1 MDVMKAAEQHIA
13 TRFNRIERVL
23 AYIHANLDQ
32 PLNVADLA
40 ALSCWSR
47 WQLQRVFSEQT
58 GVNVAHYVRELKLG
72 QAAQQLVMGQ
82 SRVIDIA
89 LMYGFGSEASFSR
102 AFRQHFG
109 MTPRH
114 YRQRGVMDGI
124 RTPMHIASLTT
135 SQPSWLS
142 VHIKTRE
149 PMHLVGQLG
158 YIRGLFSSQPDFTH
172 VVPELWQHVH
182 QSLWYAG
189 ECESIGAINV
199 TQAETL
205 GEPLPYLAGQ
215 ITMHPPEDNAIT
227 HWIIPATT
235 YAVITHTGPVSALPE
250 TLKAFIY
257 HWLPQSGYTCT
268 DGVELEVYPPHYQP
282 ADKHAVMH
290 YWVPLDTTHFAP
302 N

>member
-58 GVNVAHYVRELKLG
+58 GLNVAHYVRELKLG

-102 AFRQHFG
+102 
-109 MTPRH
+109 
-114 YRQRGVMDGI
+114 
-124 RTPMHIASLTT
+124 
-135 SQPSWLS
+135 
-142 VHIKTRE
+142 
-149 PMHLVGQLG
+149 
-158 YIRGLFSSQPDFTH
+158 
-172 VVPELWQHVH
+172 
-182 QSLWYAG
+182 
-189 ECESIGAINV
+189 
-199 TQAETL
+199 
-205 GEPLPYLAGQ
+205 
-215 ITMHPPEDNAIT
+215 
-227 HWIIPATT
+227 
-235 YAVITHTGPVSALPE
+235 ALPE

-290 YWVPLDTTHFAP
+290 YWVPLDIAHIAP